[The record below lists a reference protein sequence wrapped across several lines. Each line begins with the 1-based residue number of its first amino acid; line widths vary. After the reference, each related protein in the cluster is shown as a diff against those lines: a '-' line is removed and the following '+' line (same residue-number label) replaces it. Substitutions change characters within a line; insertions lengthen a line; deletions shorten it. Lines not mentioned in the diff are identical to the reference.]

1 MMTSGVISSP
11 KSQPQTNPKAIALR
25 SQLSANA
32 FLQRYNPDKQTS
44 ICSDRKAAVA
54 SDSPSLGIVRQAY
67 GDDIA
72 ESWLQIQIHDIEE
85 FLGVRAALSIR
96 QRDMLSS
103 ILLNEYGYLKVSE
116 FMLFFYRLKCGEY
129 CRFYGNSINPSE
141 LISSVKAFLSERS
154 QWLDAIEKGYERTLR
169 EATERE
175 FAEIHRRYNEML
187 ERHAATAADVPLC
200 EYLTTGMC
208 DLEPEQL
215 SIVLGLRRFA
225 SCVNT
230 ILPQLIQIIIRY
242 EITKQ

>member
-1 MMTSGVISSP
+1 MTSGVISSP
-11 KSQPQTNPKAIALR
+11 KSQPPTNPKAIALR

-85 FLGVRAALSIR
+85 FLGVRAELSIR
-96 QRDMLSS
+96 QRDMLSA

-116 FMLFFYRLKCGEY
+116 FMLFFYKLKLGEY
-129 CRFYGNSINPSE
+129 CRFYGNSINPSDI
-141 LISSVKAFLSERS
+141 ISSVKTFLAERS
-154 QWLDAIEKGYERTLR
+154 EWLDAIDKEQQRIQR
-169 EATERE
+169 EVSDRE
-175 FAEIHRRYNEML
+175 FAEIHRRYGEML
-187 ERHAATAADVPLC
+187 QRHSSTAAEVPLC

-225 SCVNT
+225 SCLNT